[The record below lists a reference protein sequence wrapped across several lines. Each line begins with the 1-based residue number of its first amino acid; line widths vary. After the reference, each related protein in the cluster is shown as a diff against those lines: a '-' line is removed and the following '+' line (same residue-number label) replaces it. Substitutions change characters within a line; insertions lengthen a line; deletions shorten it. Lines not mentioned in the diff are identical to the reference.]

1 MVGLALNLQ
10 LVIFQLGV
18 VYSNAV
24 FKPALS
30 VSVVCCDENNN
41 NKEIAESKTSQESFL
56 KQQFSIDLYWLDDGG
71 QLLNESNWLHFLFV
85 RWCDEVMLL
94 QVLLQPGQQSGL
106 QSTRC
111 QSSLLLQQWLQ
122 RNKLRQPAAWI
133 YLLTAVFFHFL
144 TAFLSRRLNQARMY
158 PTAK

>member
-1 MVGLALNLQ
+1 MVGLASNLQ
-10 LVIFQLGV
+10 LVIFQPGV

-30 VSVVCCDENNN
+30 VSTVCCDEKNN
-41 NKEIAESKTSQESFL
+41 NKEIAERKTSQESFL
-56 KQQFSIDLYWLDDGG
+56 KQQFSIDLYWLDNGG

-85 RWCDEVMLL
+85 RWRDEVMLL
-94 QVLLQPGQQSGL
+94 QVFLQPGQQSGL

-122 RNKLRQPAAWI
+122 CHKLRQPAAWT
-133 YLLTAVFFHFL
+133 YLLTAVFFHFP
-144 TAFLSRRLNQARMY
+144 TAFISRRLNHARMY